1 MMKVLAIYPGRFQPW
16 HRGHYQVYQWLRSK
30 FGDAVIATSN
40 KVEAPKSPFNFE
52 EKKRMMVLA
61 GVPSKKIKHVTNPYV
76 SSEILKEYDP
86 KTTVLV
92 FAVSQKDMDED
103 PRFSFK
109 NTKSGKPGYLQPYN
123 GNEKH
128 LKPFGDASAP
138 KGYVIVTPTFTFNV
152 LGKPA
157 TSASELRKQFV
168 SLDNSKQ
175 KEFIKD
181 LFGTY
186 DAAIHKLMD
195 KKIGA
200 MMSKPKT
207 LKHLKEELTRKELAP
222 MLDSFVS
229 FASEKL
235 GIKSLPVVRYK
246 DDDDDYNSF
255 AAYNPSKQELS
266 IATKNRHPM
275 DVFRSVAHELVHH
288 KQKEEDR
295 IGKDVAKEGETGSDI
310 ENEANA
316 EAGKIMRWF
325 AKENPTMFTKSHVV
339 ENTQPKAIFLAG
351 GPGSGKDFVLNNILS
366 GQNLHEI
373 NTDTALAEITKKNGM
388 NFIINGSAYD
398 VNKITNIKN
407 KLDENNYSTMMIFV
421 NTSNEVSK
429 QRNIERGMSGGRMLS
444 EEVRSEKWNKA
455 QKNMND
461 LKEVFGNAFAV
472 VDNSIDLKSA
482 DAIVKTRVQQN
493 LNEVKNMVKKFVLS
507 EETQTTP
514 KTLKQIRAALS
525 EEKKMGNPCW
535 KGYKAYGTKKKNGKE
550 VPNCTPVDE
559 AFEKFTEEHG
569 AGDEGTN
576 KLRKNYEKVTP
587 GQPVKK
593 NVLAQE
599 EDPSKQ
605 PWPDL
610 PVADGIGPEISV
622 QPYRT
627 FNTLT
632 MTESIKSWVHSP
644 RTQQRFAKKYGDLWE
659 QKLLETATLL
669 EKAGCGSVKS
679 NKKTI
684 TKLKENWPS
693 ASSKIAA
700 NGKQINS
707 NKLHRGN

>member
-16 HRGHYQVYQWLRSK
+16 HRGHYQVYQWLKDK

-61 GVPSKKIKHVTNPYV
+61 GVPSGKVKHVVNPYI

-109 NTKSGKPGYLQPYN
+109 NTKSGKPGYLQPYK

-168 SLDNSKQ
+168 SLDNNKQ

-181 LFGTY
+181 LFGKY

-229 FASEKL
+229 FASDKL
-235 GIKSLPVVRYK
+235 GIKSLPKVRYK
-246 DDDDDYNSF
+246 DDSDDYNSF

-266 IATKNRHPM
+266 ISTKNRHPM

-295 IGKDVAKEGETGSDI
+295 IGKDVAKEGATGSDI

-325 AKENPTMFTKSHVV
+325 AKENPKMFAQSHVV
-339 ENTQPKAIFLAG
+339 ESTKPTAIFLAG

-366 GQNLHEI
+366 GMNLHEVS
-373 NTDTALAEITKKNGM
+373 TDTALAEIGKKNGM
-388 NFIINGSAYD
+388 NFIINGNPYD

-407 KLDENNYSTMMIFV
+407 KLDENHYNTMMIFV

-429 QRNIERGMSGGRMLS
+429 QRNVERGKSGGRMLS
-444 EEVRSEKWNKA
+444 EEARFDKWNKA
-455 QKNMND
+455 QKNMGD
-461 LKEVFGNAFAV
+461 LKEVFKGNFAV
-472 VDNSIDLKSA
+472 VDNSIDLKHA
-482 DAIVKTRVQQN
+482 NAIVKTRIQQN
-493 LNEVKNMVKKFVLS
+493 LNEVKNMVKKLVLS

-514 KTLKQIRAALS
+514 KTLKQIRA
-525 EEKKMGNPCW
+525 NIV
-535 KGYKAYGTKKKNGKE
+535 TVN
-550 VPNCTPVDE
+550 E
-559 AFEKFTEEHG
+559 AFKKFTEEHG

-593 NVLAQE
+593 KILAQE
-599 EDPSKQ
+599 EDPMKQ
-605 PWPDL
+605 PWPNL

-627 FNTLT
+627 FSTLT
-632 MTESIKSWVHSP
+632 MTESIKSWVQSP
-644 RTQQRFAKKYGDLWE
+644 RTQQRFVKKYGDLWE
-659 QKLLETATLL
+659 QKLLETASLL
-669 EKAGCGSVKS
+669 EKAGCGSVQS

-684 TKLKENWPS
+684 QKLKESWPS
-693 ASSKIAA
+693 ASKNTKVST
-700 NGKQINS
+700 N
-707 NKLHRGN
+707 NK